1 MTRRPD
7 AIEILV
13 RNQTAV
19 LVRHGMHPDVAR
31 REAEENVAV
40 ILEDL
45 ARIGLDDVYL
55 SVALRRARVYRFRCQ
70 GLPEAVISVRL
81 GISTR
86 QVERDYTQEL
96 LRRRYVA

>member
-13 RNQTAV
+13 QNQTAV
-19 LVRHGMHPDVAR
+19 LVRHGTHPDVAR

-55 SVALRRARVYRFRCQ
+55 GVALRRARVYRFRCQ
-70 GLPEAVISVRL
+70 GISETAISVRL